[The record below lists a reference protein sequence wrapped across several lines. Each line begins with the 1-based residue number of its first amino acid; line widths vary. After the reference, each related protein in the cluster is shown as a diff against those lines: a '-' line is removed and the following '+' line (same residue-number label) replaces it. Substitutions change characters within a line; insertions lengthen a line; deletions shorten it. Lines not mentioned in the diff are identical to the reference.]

1 VPPHPRRTDTGCH
14 FSGAHAAAIDRML
27 VPAPP
32 LRHTSLMDAHPA
44 SIRTPDQRIRV
55 FLSSTLRELEPERDA
70 ARAAIESL
78 HLAPV
83 MFELGARPHP
93 PRSLYR
99 AYLAQSDIFVGVYW
113 QSYGWVAP
121 DEQISGLEDEYRL
134 SSGMPHLI
142 YIKQPAPEREARL
155 EELLGRIRADD
166 TSSYRGFATP
176 AELAELITADLATL
190 LADRFDASR
199 APAERGAAPP
209 APAIPAPFT
218 SLVGRTSERD
228 ELVALLAAPGVRIV
242 TVVGPGGIGKSR
254 LAIDVAETLA
264 AAGREVAFATL
275 ESVTSPDRVIS
286 VIARAVGVRE
296 TGDERLHSKLIA
308 ALAGRDMLIVVDNME
323 QVLEATDDLVRLITE
338 LPRLQLLVTS
348 RSPLRV
354 RAERTFELGP
364 LDVPEADATSADAA
378 TTSAVALFVERA
390 RAINPAFRIGEEQTP
405 DVAGIVRALD
415 GVPLAIE
422 LAAARTRTMSAKEI
436 LARLDSAL
444 SLLVGGARDLP
455 ERQRT
460 VRSTIEWSVRLL
472 DDEAIAAFE
481 ALSAFSGPFTFEA
494 AEAVLGAVGSGAEG
508 AADAGPDG
516 TAIDPYTAIE
526 ALLDA
531 SLLWQRD
538 RDGAHVFGML
548 VLVRAFAR
556 ERAARAVAA
565 RAASRA
571 VDRWVSHYVGLA
583 AQTPA
588 RMRGTDQLAWMRR
601 LDAEAENLAS
611 VMRHLLDAG
620 RFDEAAE
627 YAWSLYLYLWIGGL
641 LGVVRDWMA
650 EVLDAAEGGAALA
663 PRTEAI
669 ALYYNGAVGYWQDPA
684 FDARP
689 ALQRSA
695 ELFDEV
701 GDIAA
706 AALSR
711 ASLGLAYVAGSTDPD
726 LASAREILERSRA
739 DFTAAGDVW
748 GEGMALVP
756 LGRIDLAMGDGPGA
770 LERFEKSLRL
780 ASSAGELLGIVI
792 AQHHRAWPKLFA
804 GDVDGAEQDF
814 AESLENSL
822 AMRHDEGIAYGLEG
836 LASVRAARGQTQ
848 HAGLLVGAAARLRR
862 RTGIQNP
869 AGFALWQP
877 MMDRLRAGGE
887 GDLLDAAIAEGE
899 SLSATEVMARVAG

>member
-1 VPPHPRRTDTGCH
+1 
-14 FSGAHAAAIDRML
+14 ML
-27 VPAPP
+27 VPRPR
-32 LRHTSLMDAHPA
+32 LRHTSLMGAHPA

-55 FLSSTLRELEPERDA
+55 FLSSTLRELEPEREA

-134 SSGMPHLI
+134 SNGMPHLI

-155 EELLGRIRADD
+155 EELLGRIRSDD

-199 APAERGAAPP
+199 APAQPGAAPSNP
-209 APAIPAPFT
+209 AAAPAIPAPFT
-218 SLVGRTSERD
+218 SLVGRTAERD

-254 LAIDVAETLA
+254 LAIEVAETVA

-296 TGDERLHSKLIA
+296 TGDERLDSKLIA
-308 ALAGRDMLIVVDNME
+308 ALSGRDMLIVVDNME

-364 LDVPEADATSADAA
+364 LDVPDADAASADAA

-390 RAINPAFRIGEEQTP
+390 RAINPAFRMGEEQTP

-472 DDEAIAAFE
+472 DDDAIAAFE
-481 ALSAFSGPFTFEA
+481 ALSVLSGPFTIEA
-494 AEAVLGAVGSGAEG
+494 AEAVLASA
-508 AADAGPDG
+508 DG
-516 TAIDPYTAIE
+516 TGIDSFAAIE

-538 RDGAHVFGML
+538 RNGVHVFGML

-556 ERAARAVAA
+556 ERAAGYGATG
-565 RAASRA
+565 AASDA
-571 VDRWVSHYVGLA
+571 FERWVSYYVGLA
-583 AQTPA
+583 REAPA
-588 RMRGTDQLAWMRR
+588 RMSGTGQLEWMRR

-611 VMRHLLDAG
+611 VMRALLDAA

-641 LGVVRDWMA
+641 LGLVRDWMA
-650 EVLDAAEGGAALA
+650 EVLDGAARAGQSLE

-669 ALYYNGAVGYWQDPA
+669 ALYYTRAVAYWQNPE
-684 FDARP
+684 FDVRP
-689 ALQRSA
+689 GLERSVA
-695 ELFDEV
+695 LFDEA
-701 GDIAA
+701 DDPAS
-706 AALSR
+706 AALARVSV
-711 ASLGLAYVAGSTDPD
+711 ALAHLSAPPAPD
-726 LASAREILERSRA
+726 LAAARAVLQDSLSG
-739 DFTAAGDVW
+739 FTRAGDVW
-748 GEGMALVP
+748 GQAMTLVT
-756 LGRIDLAMGDGPGA
+756 LGRVELASGDLATA
-770 LERFEKSLRL
+770 QERFDESVRL
-780 ASSAGELLGIVI
+780 ATSSGGMLGIVI
-792 AQHHRAWPKLFA
+792 AQHHCGWPKLFT
-804 GDVDGAEQDF
+804 GDIDGADEDF
-814 AESLENSL
+814 AEALDTSL
-822 AMRHDEGIAYGLEG
+822 AMGHDEGVAYGMEG
-836 LASVRAARGQTQ
+836 LAAVSAMRGEAEKT
-848 HAGLLVGAAARLRR
+848 GLLLGAAGRLRR
-862 RTGIQNP
+862 RSGLMIPPGLTLFGP
-869 AGFALWQP
+869 VVEGLRSAGQAVV
-877 MMDRLRAGGE
+877 
-887 GDLLDAAIAEGE
+887 LDAAIAEGAQ
-899 SLSATEVMARVAG
+899 LPVTEVLARATR

>member
-1 VPPHPRRTDTGCH
+1 
-14 FSGAHAAAIDRML
+14 
-27 VPAPP
+27 
-32 LRHTSLMDAHPA
+32 MDARPA

-55 FLSSTLRELEPERDA
+55 FLSSTLRELEPEREA

-142 YIKQPAPEREARL
+142 YIKQPAPAREARL
-155 EELLGRIRADD
+155 EELLGRIRSDD
-166 TSSYRGFATP
+166 TSSYRGFTAP
-176 AELAELITADLATL
+176 AELGELITADLATL

-199 APAERGAAPP
+199 ASAEPGAAPPAAPP
-209 APAIPAPFT
+209 APAIPAAFT
-218 SLVGRTSERD
+218 SLVGRTAERE
-228 ELVALLAAPGVRIV
+228 ELTALLATPGVRIV

-254 LAIDVAETLA
+254 LAIEVAETVA

-296 TGDERLHSKLIA
+296 TGDERLDSKLIA
-308 ALAGRDMLIVVDNME
+308 ALSGRDMLIVVDNME

-364 LDVPEADATSADAA
+364 LDVPDADATSADAA

-390 RAINPAFRIGEEQTP
+390 RAINPAFRMGEEQTP

-472 DDEAIAAFE
+472 DDDAITAFE
-481 ALSAFSGPFTFEA
+481 ALSVFSGPFTIDA
-494 AEAVLGAVGSGAEG
+494 AEAVLGAVGSGA
-508 AADAGPDG
+508 GPRDPSRNEDSAPRG
-516 TAIDPYTAIE
+516 IDPYRAIE

-538 RDGAHVFGML
+538 RDGVHVFGML

-556 ERAARAVAA
+556 ERAVGAGAA
-565 RAASRA
+565 GAASPA
-571 VDRWVSHYVGLA
+571 VERWVSHYVERA
-583 AQTPA
+583 AETPA

-611 VMRHLLDAG
+611 VMRHLLDAA

-641 LGVVRDWMA
+641 LGLVRDWMA
-650 EVLDAAEGGAALA
+650 ELLESAQREGIALGSRA
-663 PRTEAI
+663 EAI
-669 ALYYNGAVGYWQDPA
+669 ALYYVGAVGYWQDPD

-695 ELFDEV
+695 ELFDAS
-701 GDIAA
+701 GDGAA

-711 ASLGLAYVAGSTDPD
+711 ASLGLAYVAGSTEPD
-726 LASAREILERSRA
+726 LPSARAILERSLA
-739 DFTAAGDVW
+739 GFTAAGDVW

-756 LGRIDLAMGDGPGA
+756 LGRIDLAMGDGAGA
-770 LERFEKSLRL
+770 LERFETSLRL

-804 GDVDGAEQDF
+804 GDLDGAEMDF
-814 AESLENSL
+814 AESLDNSL

-836 LASVRAARGQTQ
+836 LASVRAARGETEQ
-848 HAGLLVGAAARLRR
+848 AGLLVGAATRLRR
-862 RTGIQNP
+862 RTGIMNP
-869 AGFALWQP
+869 PGFALWQP
-877 MMDRLRAGGE
+877 LMDSLRAA
-887 GDLLDAAIAEGE
+887 GDGAMLDAAIAEGE
-899 SLSATEVMARVAG
+899 GLSASEVIARVTR